1 MRSGGSGMP
10 AGPGAVGAEPT
21 AKSRRIAA
29 AGPAGIALAAATVL
43 ALIAL
48 ALASPAFGHAGE
60 RGFILL
66 LPTGLFQAAG
76 TMAVAVSFL
85 VVIRFRA
92 ETLRSAVESAR
103 WRLFPV
109 PRRIPGSN
117 AVASALLLV
126 LIVAG
131 LAGSRDPLANPLPL
145 SVWTLLWVGLTFA
158 HAVLGNVWPHLNPW
172 TALARLVRRV
182 VRGRRGGREDGGNH
196 QDDRGGRDA
205 GDDRSARSGR
215 DARGGR
221 DGQGDRGD
229 RNGRDSRDD
238 RDARDS
244 RDDRD
249 GRDDRDDRDG
259 RDDRDDRD
267 GRDARGSRGV
277 RGHRHDRHDRSGDD
291 TDGLLPWPEAL
302 GDWPAVVLL
311 LLFAWFELVFPAP
324 RDPAILAFAAAGYS
338 VFTVAGMVLFGDEAW
353 GRRVEIFSRFFRIV
367 SWLAPLRTVE
377 EGGAHRLAVT
387 FPGARLLG
395 IGSLSAAGV
404 VFVVVALATVSF
416 DGLSRTFWWLDLAGE
431 NPLEHPG
438 RTALM
443 GRNTLGLLGAA
454 ATLLAAFAITATAG
468 ARWAGTDAAPA
479 LRRFVVSIVPIAFG
493 YHFAH
498 YLPSFLVDA
507 QYALKALSDPLALG
521 WNLLGARDLHVT
533 ASFLTHH
540 ASVEIIWYAQ
550 AGAIVAA
557 HVAAVVVL
565 HALAGESGRGRLAPV
580 LGELPLTV
588 LMIGYT
594 LFGLWL
600 LSTPV
605 AA

>member
-1 MRSGGSGMP
+1 MHGEIGM
-10 AGPGAVGAEPT
+10 VT
-21 AKSRRIAA
+21 FRRIAA
-29 AGPAGIALAAATVL
+29 ARPAGVALAAAAVL
-43 ALIAL
+43 VLI

-66 LPTGLFQAAG
+66 LPTGLFQTAG
-76 TMAVAVSFL
+76 TIAVAVSFL

-117 AVASALLLV
+117 AVASVVFLG

-145 SVWTLLWVGLTFA
+145 TVWTLLWVGLTFA
-158 HAVLGNVWPHLNPW
+158 HAVLGDVWPLVNPW
-172 TALARLVRRV
+172 TTLARLVRRAV
-182 VRGRRGGREDGGNH
+182 RRTVRGRRGDRGSRRDH
-196 QDDRGGRDA
+196 QDDRGGRDVRGGRDGRGGRA
-205 GDDRSARSGR
+205 DRDARDAQDGSGSR
-215 DARGGR
+215 DARDTRDARDAWDARGGR
-221 DGQGDRGD
+221 AC
-229 RNGRDSRDD
+229 RDARDANAQDDPGSRDARDD
-238 RDARDS
+238 RDARGS
-244 RDDRD
+244 RDN
-249 GRDDRDDRDG
+249 
-259 RDDRDDRD
+259 
-267 GRDARGSRGV
+267 
-277 RGHRHDRHDRSGDD
+277 RSGDD
-291 TDGLLPWPEAL
+291 ADGLLPWPEAL
-302 GDWPAVVLL
+302 GGWPAVVLL

-353 GRRVEIFSRFFRIV
+353 GRHVEIFSRFFRIV
-367 SWLAPLRTVE
+367 SWLTPLRTVE
-377 EGGAHRLAVT
+377 EGGARRLALT

-395 IGSLSAAGV
+395 IGSLSAAGM

-438 RTALM
+438 RTALV

-454 ATLLAAFAITATAG
+454 AALLAAFAITAAAG
-468 ARWAGTDAAPA
+468 AWWSGARPAPA

-507 QYALKALSDPLALG
+507 QYALKALSDPLARG

-565 HALAGESGRGRLAPV
+565 HALAGESRRGRLAPIFS
-580 LGELPLTV
+580 ELPLTV

>member
-1 MRSGGSGMP
+1 MHGEIGM
-10 AGPGAVGAEPT
+10 VT
-21 AKSRRIAA
+21 FRRIAA
-29 AGPAGIALAAATVL
+29 ARPAGIALAAVAVL

-66 LPTGLFQAAG
+66 LPTGLFQTAG
-76 TMAVAVSFL
+76 TIAVAVSFL

-117 AVASALLLV
+117 AVASVVLLG

-145 SVWTLLWVGLTFA
+145 TVWTLLWVGLTFA
-158 HAVLGNVWPHLNPW
+158 HAVLGDVWPLVNPW
-172 TALARLVRRV
+172 TTLARLVRRAV
-182 VRGRRGGREDGGNH
+182 RRTVRGRRGDRGSRRDH
-196 QDDRGGRDA
+196 QDDRGDW
-205 GDDRSARSGR
+205 DV
-215 DARGGR
+215 RGGR
-221 DGQGDRGD
+221 DGRGGRADRD
-229 RNGRDSRDD
+229 ARDADAQDDPGSRDARDD
-238 RDARDS
+238 RDARGS
-244 RDDRD
+244 RD
-249 GRDDRDDRDG
+249 
-259 RDDRDDRD
+259 
-267 GRDARGSRGV
+267 A
-277 RGHRHDRHDRSGDD
+277 RSGDD
-291 TDGLLPWPEAL
+291 ADGLLPWPEAL
-302 GDWPAVVLL
+302 GGWPAVVLL

-353 GRRVEIFSRFFRIV
+353 GRHVEIFSRFFRIV

-377 EGGAHRLAVT
+377 EGGARRLAPT
-387 FPGARLLG
+387 FPGARLLEV
-395 IGSLSAAGV
+395 GSLSAAGV

-438 RTALM
+438 RTALVE
-443 GRNTLGLLGAA
+443 RNTLGLLGAA
-454 ATLLAAFAITATAG
+454 AALLAAFAITAAAG
-468 ARWAGTDAAPA
+468 AWWSGARPAPA

-507 QYALKALSDPLALG
+507 QYALKALSDPLARG

-550 AGAIVAA
+550 TGAIVAA

-565 HALAGESGRGRLAPV
+565 HALAGESRRGRLAPI

>member
-1 MRSGGSGMP
+1 M
-10 AGPGAVGAEPT
+10 
-21 AKSRRIAA
+21 AA
-29 AGPAGIALAAATVL
+29 AAVFMVTAFATSASVL
-43 ALIAL
+43 A
-48 ALASPAFGHAGE
+48 HAGE
-60 RGFILL
+60 RGFVML
-66 LPTGLFQAAG
+66 LPTRLYQVAG
-76 TMAVAVSFL
+76 AIAVAVSFL
-85 VVIRFRA
+85 AVIRLRA
-92 ETLRSAVESAR
+92 ETVRHALESAR
-103 WRLFPV
+103 WWLFPV

-117 AVASALLLV
+117 AAASAVLLV
-126 LIVAG
+126 LIAAG
-131 LAGSRDPLANPLPL
+131 LAGSRDPFANPLTL
-145 SVWTLLWVGLTFA
+145 SVWTLLWVGLAFV
-158 HAVLGNVWPHLNPW
+158 HAILGDIWPHLDPW
-172 TALARLVRRV
+172 TAPARLVRRV
-182 VRGRRGGREDGGNH
+182 V
-196 QDDRGGRDA
+196 
-205 GDDRSARSGR
+205 SGR
-215 DARGGR
+215 
-221 DGQGDRGD
+221 
-229 RNGRDSRDD
+229 
-238 RDARDS
+238 
-244 RDDRD
+244 RD
-249 GRDDRDDRDG
+249 GRDGDG
-259 RDDRDDRD
+259 
-267 GRDARGSRGV
+267 AS
-277 RGHRHDRHDRSGDD
+277 
-291 TDGLLPWPEAL
+291 GLLRWPEAL

-311 LLFAWFELVFPAP
+311 LLFSWFELVFPAP

-377 EGGAHRLAVT
+377 EGGARRLAVT

-416 DGLSRTFWWLDLAGE
+416 DGLSRTFWWLDLVGE

-438 RTALM
+438 RTALV
-443 GRNTLGLLGAA
+443 GRNTFGLLGAA
-454 ATLLAAFAITATAG
+454 AALLAAFAITAAAG
-468 ARWAGTDAAPA
+468 AWWSGARPAPA
-479 LRRFVVSIVPIAFG
+479 LRCFVVSIVPIAFG

-507 QYALKALSDPLALG
+507 QYALKALSDPLARG

-565 HALAGESGRGRLAPV
+565 HALAGESRPGRSAPIFS
-580 LGELPLTV
+580 ELPLTV

>member
-1 MRSGGSGMP
+1 MGFPARIQIRSGRGSGL
-10 AGPGAVGAEPT
+10 AECVGTGTESVATP
-21 AKSRRIAA
+21 RRIAA
-29 AGPAGIALAAATVL
+29 KGLAGGLAGLALAAT
-43 ALIAL
+43 
-48 ALASPAFGHAGE
+48 ASPAFGHAGE

-76 TMAVAVSFL
+76 TAAVAVSFL
-85 VVIRFRA
+85 VVIRFRGA
-92 ETLRSAVESAR
+92 ALRRAIQSAR

-109 PRRIPGSN
+109 PRWAVRRVDRRVAWRIPGSN
-117 AVASALLLV
+117 AAASAVLLV
-126 LIVAG
+126 LIAAG

-145 SVWTLLWVGLTFA
+145 AVWTLLWVGLTFV
-158 HAVLGNVWPHLNPW
+158 HAVFGNVWSLVNPW
-172 TALARLVRRV
+172 TALARPVRRV
-182 VRGRRGGREDGGNH
+182 VFGG
-196 QDDRGGRDA
+196 
-205 GDDRSARSGR
+205 RSGR
-215 DARGGR
+215 
-221 DGQGDRGD
+221 
-229 RNGRDSRDD
+229 
-238 RDARDS
+238 
-244 RDDRD
+244 
-249 GRDDRDDRDG
+249 
-259 RDDRDDRD
+259 
-267 GRDARGSRGV
+267 
-277 RGHRHDRHDRSGDD
+277 SGDGVG
-291 TDGLLPWPEAL
+291 GLLPWPDAL

-324 RDPAILAFAAAGYS
+324 RDPAILAFAVAGYS
-338 VFTVAGMVLFGDEAW
+338 LFTVTGMVLFGDAVW
-353 GRRVEIFSRFFRIV
+353 SRHVEIFSRFFRIV
-367 SWLAPLRTVE
+367 SWLAPLCTVE
-377 EGGAHRLAVT
+377 EGGRRRLVLT
-387 FPGARLLG
+387 YPGARLPEVG
-395 IGSLSAAGV
+395 ALSAGNV

-438 RTALM
+438 RTALV
-443 GRNTLGLLGAA
+443 GRNTLGLVGAA
-454 ATLLAAFAITATAG
+454 AALLAAFAATAAAGAWWSG
-468 ARWAGTDAAPA
+468 ARPAPA

-557 HVAAVVVL
+557 HVVAVVAL
-565 HALAGESGRGRLAPV
+565 HALAGEGSRPGRLAPI

>member
-48 ALASPAFGHAGE
+48 ALVPASPAFGHAGE

-92 ETLRSAVESAR
+92 ETLRNAVESAR

-109 PRRIPGSN
+109 PRRIQGSN

-131 LAGSRDPLANPLPL
+131 LTGSRDPLANPLPL

-172 TALARLVRRV
+172 TALARPVRRV
-182 VRGRRGGREDGGNH
+182 VRRMVRGRRDGREDRSNH
-196 QDDRGGRDA
+196 QGDRGGRDA

-215 DARGGR
+215 DVG
-221 DGQGDRGD
+221 GDRGD
-229 RNGRDSRDD
+229 RDGRGS
-238 RDARDS
+238 
-244 RDDRD
+244 RD
-249 GRDDRDDRDG
+249 GRGARHDRDDRD
-259 RDDRDDRD
+259 
-267 GRDARGSRGV
+267 
-277 RGHRHDRHDRSGDD
+277 HRSGDD
-291 TDGLLPWPEAL
+291 ADGLLSWPEAF

-377 EGGAHRLAVT
+377 EGGTRRLAVT
-387 FPGARLLG
+387 FPGARLLE

-443 GRNTLGLLGAA
+443 GRNTFGLLAAA
-454 ATLLAAFAITATAG
+454 ATLLVAFAITATAG

-498 YLPSFLVDA
+498 YLPSFLVDV

>member
-21 AKSRRIAA
+21 AKSRRIAD

-117 AVASALLLV
+117 AVAAALLLG

-131 LAGSRDPLANPLPL
+131 LTGSRDPLANPLPL

-172 TALARLVRRV
+172 TALARLVRRA
-182 VRGRRGGREDGGNH
+182 VRGREGGREDGGNH

-221 DGQGDRGD
+221 DGHGDRG
-229 RNGRDSRDD
+229 
-238 RDARDS
+238 
-244 RDDRD
+244 
-249 GRDDRDDRDG
+249 DRDG

-443 GRNTLGLLGAA
+443 GRNTLGLLAAA
-454 ATLLAAFAITATAG
+454 ATLFVAFAITATAG
-468 ARWAGTDAAPA
+468 AWWSGARPAPA

-507 QYALKALSDPLALG
+507 QYALKALSDPLARG

-540 ASVEIIWYAQ
+540 ASVEVIWYAQ

-580 LGELPLTV
+580 LGELPLTL

>member
-1 MRSGGSGMP
+1 MHGEIGM
-10 AGPGAVGAEPT
+10 VT
-21 AKSRRIAA
+21 FRRIAA
-29 AGPAGIALAAATVL
+29 ARPAGIALAAVAVL

-66 LPTGLFQAAG
+66 LPTGLFQTAG
-76 TMAVAVSFL
+76 TIAVAVSFL

-92 ETLRSAVESAR
+92 ETLRNAVESAR

-117 AVASALLLV
+117 AVASVVLLG

-145 SVWTLLWVGLTFA
+145 TVWTLLWVGLTFA
-158 HAVLGNVWPHLNPW
+158 HAVLGDVWPLVNPW
-172 TALARLVRRV
+172 TTLARLVRRAV
-182 VRGRRGGREDGGNH
+182 RRTVRGRRGDRGSRRDH

-205 GDDRSARSGR
+205 
-215 DARGGR
+215 
-221 DGQGDRGD
+221 
-229 RNGRDSRDD
+229 RDD
-238 RDARDS
+238 RDARGS
-244 RDDRD
+244 RD
-249 GRDDRDDRDG
+249 
-259 RDDRDDRD
+259 
-267 GRDARGSRGV
+267 A
-277 RGHRHDRHDRSGDD
+277 RSGDD
-291 TDGLLPWPEAL
+291 ADGLLPWPEAL
-302 GDWPAVVLL
+302 GGWPAVVLL

-338 VFTVAGMVLFGDEAW
+338 VFTVAGMVLFGDAAW
-353 GRRVEIFSRFFRIV
+353 GRHVEIFSRFFRIV

-377 EGGAHRLAVT
+377 ESGARRLALT
-387 FPGARLLG
+387 FPGARLLE

-438 RTALM
+438 RTALV

-454 ATLLAAFAITATAG
+454 AALLAAFAITAAAG
-468 ARWAGTDAAPA
+468 AWWSGVRPAPA

-507 QYALKALSDPLALG
+507 QYALKALSDPLARG

-565 HALAGESGRGRLAPV
+565 HALAGESRRGRLAPIFS
-580 LGELPLTV
+580 ELPLTV